1 MTSTA
6 ALRPPTGT
14 LVVTD
19 DVAATFAETVVDAL
33 EHRPSEVFSLALSGG
48 PTAMRCYERLREVSV
63 PAPAPRS
70 LPGSLPGSPR
80 VLDWSRVD
88 VYFSDERCVDP
99 SEEASNL
106 RAAREALLDH
116 VGQLHSVNPMYTGGD
131 VTRAAELYHE
141 LVAGIRRF
149 DLVHLGLGP
158 DGHTA
163 SLFAGS
169 PALEEPGDRLCMP
182 SSDPSGRNPY
192 TRLTLTLPALSR
204 AAIAVFTVSG
214 VEKRAAFSAL
224 CSGEDLPAARVRARR
239 TVWIVDSD
247 ALGSFG

>member
-1 MTSTA
+1 MSSTA

-19 DVAATFAETVVDAL
+19 DVAATFADTVADAL
-33 EHRPSEVFSLALSGG
+33 ENRPGEVFSLALSGG
-48 PTAMRCYERLREVSV
+48 PTAMRCYERLRELSV
-63 PAPAPRS
+63 P
-70 LPGSLPGSPR
+70 GSSR

-88 VYFSDERCVDP
+88 VYFGDERCVDP

-131 VTRAAELYHE
+131 ITRAAELYHE

-182 SSDPSGRNPY
+182 SSDPSRRNPY

-239 TVWIVDSD
+239 TVWIVDPD
-247 ALGSFG
+247 ALGSSG